1 MLYPD
6 IEFYSFVAR
15 CQAPQIHKV
24 LQKGI
29 FTFTYQW
36 PLTIFLKVVE
46 MPESES
52 IDLEAERSEESV
64 DEEEDS
70 MDEEGNQTASSDDDN
85 RRDKEEEE
93 D

>member
-1 MLYPD
+1 
-6 IEFYSFVAR
+6 
-15 CQAPQIHKV
+15 

-29 FTFTYQW
+29 FAFTYQW

-52 IDLEAERSEESV
+52 VDLEAERSEGSV

-70 MDEEGNQTASSDDDN
+70 EEDDRTASSDDDN
-85 RRDKEEEE
+85 GGDEEEEE